1 MDLDAVADEL
11 YTLPPADFTA
21 TRDER
26 AKDARTAGDRE
37 LAERIR
43 RLRRPTKAAWAS
55 NLLVRRQPDEA
66 EQVLRLGE
74 ALRQAHQDLDGGQL
88 RKLSTQQRQ
97 VIAALARQARDLTA
111 QAGQPIGE
119 GAQREVEETLR
130 AVLADPDAGQEW
142 LRGRL
147 AKPLTAPTGF
157 ALVADAARSAPPA
170 PGRGGRA
177 SGGRVADLDAARS
190 RRRERQERER
200 RREREAQERRRER
213 EEQERRREREEQER
227 HREREE
233 QERRRAQQEKRREQ
247 RERQA
252 RAHQEA
258 EDAEH
263 QLRAR
268 EAELSAAED
277 QQVRADQRKHQA
289 QQRLAD
295 LRKQLKEAEGEQRE
309 ADDAAREAR
318 TRARKADRA
327 VHEARRRAT
336 DAAARAEELA
346 DQAEPPSV

>member
-11 YTLPPADFTA
+11 YALPPADFTA
-21 TRDER
+21 ARDER
-26 AKDARTAGDRE
+26 AKDARTAGDRK

-55 NLLVRRQPDEA
+55 NLLVRRRPDEA

-97 VIAALARQARDLTA
+97 VIAALARQARELTA

-142 LRGRL
+142 VRGRL
-147 AKPLTAPTGF
+147 AKPLAAPTGF
-157 ALVADAARSAPPA
+157 ALLADAARSAPPA
-170 PGRGGRA
+170 TGRGKRA

-190 RRRERQERER
+190 RRRERQE
-200 RREREAQERRRER
+200 QERRREQQEQEQRR
-213 EEQERRREREEQER
+213 EQQEQERRRAQQEQEW
-227 HREREE
+227 
-233 QERRRAQQEKRREQ
+233 RRAQQEKRREQ

-258 EDAEH
+258 EDAERR
-263 QLRAR
+263 LRAD

-277 QQVRADQRKHQA
+277 EQDRADQRKHQA
-289 QQRLAD
+289 QQRLTD

-309 ADDAAREAR
+309 ADEAVREAR
-318 TRARKADRA
+318 TRTRKADRA
-327 VHEARRRAT
+327 VREARRRAT
-336 DAAARAEELA
+336 DAAARAEQLA
-346 DQAEPPSV
+346 DQAEPPTV

>member
-11 YTLPPADFTA
+11 YALPPADFTA
-21 TRDER
+21 ARDER
-26 AKDARTAGDRE
+26 AKDARTAGDRK

-97 VIAALARQARDLTA
+97 VIAALARQARELTA

-142 LRGRL
+142 VRGRL
-147 AKPLTAPTGF
+147 AKPLAAPTGF
-157 ALVADAARSAPPA
+157 ALLADAARSAPPA
-170 PGRGGRA
+170 SGPGERA

-190 RRRERQERER
+190 RRRERQE
-200 RREREAQERRRER
+200 QERRRE
-213 EEQERRREREEQER
+213 QQ
-227 HREREE
+227 E
-233 QERRRAQQEKRREQ
+233 QERRRAEQEQEWRRAQQEQRREQ

-258 EDAEH
+258 EDAERR
-263 QLRAR
+263 LRAD

-277 QQVRADQRKHQA
+277 EQSRADQRKHQA

-309 ADDAAREAR
+309 ADEAVREAR
-318 TRARKADRA
+318 TRTRKADRA
-327 VHEARRRAT
+327 VREARRRAT
-336 DAAARAEELA
+336 DAAARAEQLA
-346 DQAEPPSV
+346 DQAEPPTV

>member
-11 YTLPPADFTA
+11 YALPPADFTA
-21 TRDER
+21 ARDER
-26 AKDARTAGDRE
+26 AKDARTAGDRK

-88 RKLSTQQRQ
+88 RKLSAQQRQ
-97 VIAALARQARDLTA
+97 VIAALARQARDLTTR
-111 QAGQPIGE
+111 AGQPIGE

-142 LRGRL
+142 VRGRL
-147 AKPLTAPTGF
+147 TKPLTAPTGF
-157 ALVADAARSAPPA
+157 APVAGAARSAPPA
-170 PGRGGRA
+170 SRRGERA

-200 RREREAQERRRER
+200 RRE
-213 EEQERRREREEQER
+213 
-227 HREREE
+227 EE
-233 QERRRAQQEKRREQ
+233 QERRRAEQEKRRAEQEKLREQ

-252 RAHQEA
+252 RAQREA
-258 EDAEH
+258 EDAER

-268 EAELSAAED
+268 EAEFTAAEEE
-277 QQVRADQRKHQA
+277 QGRTDQRKHQA

-295 LRKQLKEAEGEQRE
+295 LSKQLKEAEGEQRE
-309 ADDAAREAR
+309 ADGAVREAR
-318 TRARKADRA
+318 TRVRKAERA

-336 DAAARAEELA
+336 DAAAQAEQLA
-346 DQAEPPSV
+346 DQGNPPTV

>member
-11 YTLPPADFTA
+11 YALPPADFTA
-21 TRDER
+21 ARDER

-97 VIAALARQARDLTA
+97 LIAALARQARELTA

-142 LRGRL
+142 VRGRL
-147 AKPLTAPTGF
+147 AKPLAAPTGF
-157 ALVADAARSAPPA
+157 ALIADAARSAPQTT
-170 PGRGGRA
+170 GRGERA

-190 RRRERQERER
+190 RRRERQE
-200 RREREAQERRRER
+200 QERRREQQ
-213 EEQERRREREEQER
+213 EQERRREQQ
-227 HREREE
+227 E

-258 EDAEH
+258 EDAERR
-263 QLRAR
+263 LRAR

-277 QQVRADQRKHQA
+277 EQDRADQRKHQA
-289 QQRLAD
+289 QQRLVD

-309 ADDAAREAR
+309 AEDAVREAR
-318 TRARKADRA
+318 TRTRKADRA
-327 VHEARRRAT
+327 VREARRRAT
-336 DAAARAEELA
+336 DAAARAEQLA
-346 DQAEPPSV
+346 DQAEPPTV

>member
-11 YTLPPADFTA
+11 YALPPADFTA
-21 TRDER
+21 ARDER
-26 AKDARTAGDRE
+26 AKDARTAGDRK

-97 VIAALARQARDLTA
+97 VIAALARQARELTA

-142 LRGRL
+142 VRGRL
-147 AKPLTAPTGF
+147 AKPLAAPTGF
-157 ALVADAARSAPPA
+157 ALIADAARSAPPA
-170 PGRGGRA
+170 TGRGERA

-190 RRRERQERER
+190 QRRERQ
-200 RREREAQERRRER
+200 
-213 EEQERRREREEQER
+213 EQERRREQQEQER
-227 HREREE
+227 RREQQE

-258 EDAEH
+258 QDAERR
-263 QLRAR
+263 LRAR

-277 QQVRADQRKHQA
+277 EQGRADQRKHQA
-289 QQRLAD
+289 QQHLAD

-309 ADDAAREAR
+309 ADEAVREAR
-318 TRARKADRA
+318 TRTRKADRA
-327 VHEARRRAT
+327 VREARRRAT
-336 DAAARAEELA
+336 DAAARAEQLA
-346 DQAEPPSV
+346 DQAEPPTV

>member
-11 YTLPPADFTA
+11 YALPPADFIA
-21 TRDER
+21 ARDER
-26 AKDARTAGDRE
+26 AKDARTAGDRK
-37 LAERIR
+37 LAERVR

-130 AVLADPDAGQEW
+130 AVLADPEAGREW
-142 LRGRL
+142 VRGRL
-147 AKPLTAPTGF
+147 AKPLAAPTGF
-157 ALVADAARSAPPA
+157 AFAAGAARPAPPTS
-170 PGRGGRA
+170 GRGERV

-190 RRRERQERER
+190 RRRERQ
-200 RREREAQERRRER
+200 
-213 EEQERRREREEQER
+213 
-227 HREREE
+227 E

-258 EDAEH
+258 EDAERR
-263 QLRAR
+263 LRAR
-268 EAELSAAED
+268 EAELSAVED
-277 QQVRADQRKHQA
+277 EQGRADQRKHQA

-309 ADDAAREAR
+309 AEDAVREAR
-318 TRARKADRA
+318 TRTRKADQA
-327 VHEARRRAT
+327 VREARRRAT
-336 DAAARAEELA
+336 DAAARAEQLT
-346 DQAEPPSV
+346 DQAEPPTV

>member
-11 YTLPPADFTA
+11 YALPPADFTA
-21 TRDER
+21 ARDER

-43 RLRRPTKAAWAS
+43 RLRRPTMAAWAS

-66 EQVLRLGE
+66 ERVLRLGA

-97 VIAALARQARDLTA
+97 VIAALARQARDLTTR
-111 QAGQPIGE
+111 AGQPIGE

-142 LRGRL
+142 VRGRL
-147 AKPLTAPTGF
+147 TKPLTAPTGF
-157 ALVADAARSAPPA
+157 ALVTGAARSAPPA
-170 PGRGGRA
+170 SRRGERA

-190 RRRERQERER
+190 RRRER
-200 RREREAQERRRER
+200 
-213 EEQERRREREEQER
+213 EEQERRRQEER
-227 HREREE
+227 
-233 QERRRAQQEKRREQ
+233 ERRRAEQDKRREQ
-247 RERQA
+247 RERRA
-252 RAHQEA
+252 RAQQEA
-258 EDAEH
+258 DDAERR
-263 QLRAR
+263 LRAR
-268 EAELSAAED
+268 EAEFTAAED
-277 QQVRADQRKHQA
+277 EQGRTDQRKHRA

-309 ADDAAREAR
+309 ADDAVREAR
-318 TRARKADRA
+318 TRVRKAERA

-336 DAAARAEELA
+336 DAAAQAEQLA
-346 DQAEPPSV
+346 DQGDPPTV

>member
-1 MDLDAVADEL
+1 MDLDDLDAIADEL
-11 YTLPPADFTA
+11 YALPPADFTA

-88 RKLSTQQRQ
+88 RKLATQQRQ
-97 VIAALARQARDLTA
+97 VIAALARQARELTA

-142 LRGRL
+142 VRGRL

-170 PGRGGRA
+170 TTPRCGEGA
-177 SGGRVADLDAARS
+177 SGSRVADLDAARS
-190 RRRERQERER
+190 RRRERQEQERRRAEQERER
-200 RREREAQERRRER
+200 RRERQER
-213 EEQERRREREEQER
+213 
-227 HREREE
+227 
-233 QERRRAQQEKRREQ
+233 ERRRAEQEKRREQ

-252 RAHQEA
+252 RALQEA
-258 EDAEH
+258 EDAERH
-263 QLRAR
+263 LRAR
-268 EAELSAAED
+268 EGDLTTAED
-277 QQVRADQRKHQA
+277 EQRRADQRKHQA
-289 QQRLAD
+289 QQRLVD
-295 LRKQLKEAEGEQRE
+295 LRKQLKEAEDEQRD
-309 ADDAAREAR
+309 ADQAVREAH
-318 TRARKADRA
+318 TRVRKADRA
-327 VHEARRRAT
+327 VREARRRAT
-336 DAAARAEELA
+336 DVAAQAEQLA
-346 DQAEPPSV
+346 DQAEPPTV

>member
-11 YTLPPADFTA
+11 YALPPADFTA
-21 TRDER
+21 ARDER
-26 AKDARTAGDRE
+26 AKDARTAGDRK

-97 VIAALARQARDLTA
+97 LIAALARQARELTA

-142 LRGRL
+142 VRGRL
-147 AKPLTAPTGF
+147 AKPLAAPTGF
-157 ALVADAARSAPPA
+157 ALVTDAARSAPPTS
-170 PGRGGRA
+170 GRGERA

-190 RRRERQERER
+190 RRRERQE
-200 RREREAQERRRER
+200 QERRRA
-213 EEQERRREREEQER
+213 QQ
-227 HREREE
+227 E

-258 EDAEH
+258 EDAERR
-263 QLRAR
+263 LRAR
-268 EAELSAAED
+268 EAEFSAAED
-277 QQVRADQRKHQA
+277 EQDRADQRKHQA

-309 ADDAAREAR
+309 AEDAVREAR
-318 TRARKADRA
+318 TRTRKADRA
-327 VHEARRRAT
+327 VREARRRAT
-336 DAAARAEELA
+336 DAAARAEQLA
-346 DQAEPPSV
+346 DQAEPPTV